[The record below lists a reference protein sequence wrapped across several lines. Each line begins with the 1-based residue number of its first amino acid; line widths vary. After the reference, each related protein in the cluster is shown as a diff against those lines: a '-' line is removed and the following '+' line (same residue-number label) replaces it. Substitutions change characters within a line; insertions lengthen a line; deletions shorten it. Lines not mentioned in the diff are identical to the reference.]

1 MNQQQLENCTTL
13 HQDVKKIRQKEQL
26 SLIMTHNDFK
36 DDDGKFFELYAV
48 KKHFKVETEGD
59 PDYFFDEVA
68 TDDNE
73 QPVEEVLPQV
83 IDDEVMGVNDRN
95 PQNLAA
101 ALNGGWILITT
112 MSKPQKMFQDLE
124 SSLIQCCLW
133 NGVMWAYVIND
144 SKAIQIERPYCQIL
158 LTSLGT
164 TSTSSCLRG
173 SFPNTLSMM

>member
-1 MNQQQLENCTTL
+1 MTPQRKNHGKGMEVSCLIKFLHPSELIRKAFPNPMNQQQLENCTTL
-13 HQDVKKIRQKEQL
+13 HQDVKKIRQKEQV

-36 DDDGKFFELYAV
+36 DDDGELLELYAV

-101 ALNGGWILITT
+101 ALNGG
-112 MSKPQKMFQDLE
+112 
-124 SSLIQCCLW
+124 
-133 NGVMWAYVIND
+133 GGY
-144 SKAIQIERPYCQIL
+144 
-158 LTSLGT
+158 
-164 TSTSSCLRG
+164 
-173 SFPNTLSMM
+173 